1 MRAPFSF
8 TQSLSRNTMRFEG
21 HFHAPPS
28 SLQRNARHSF
38 RKGGGRLPTCSA
50 YISPR
55 EPIAR
60 PKLSRRRKQCT
71 EQLRCI
77 GLGGLST
84 INWQHFLSPRCSTL
98 IPDGESCANAF
109 ASAWAN
115 SGVQCAPTSC
125 RRSLT
130 FEQWPRPF
138 RVRDSQAT
146 RSSDSWVSEVPPVSP
161 GRANCVRH
169 QAQRMINGLTLS
181 RNAMFCNLSKLQSGG
196 SPWP

>member
-1 MRAPFSF
+1 MRASFSF

-21 HFHAPPS
+21 HRHAPPS

-138 RVRDSQAT
+138 RVRGHAFLGLLGI
-146 RSSDSWVSEVPPVSP
+146 RSAACVP
-161 GRANCVRH
+161 R
-169 QAQRMINGLTLS
+169 Q
-181 RNAMFCNLSKLQSGG
+181 SKLRTTPGAAHDQ
-196 SPWP
+196 WPYLEPKCDVLQPI